1 MKNLLK
7 SILPP
12 FIGFAIYFLVIR
24 YSSIYFTLRIDQM
37 GGGNLRSFMA
47 FYRYLLPL
55 LFAVA
60 VLTQLLIV
68 VPIWNKIM
76 GKPRNRRIRAYV
88 IWAFVCILF
97 AFGISYPIWNKAD
110 GVAHLLTLIGFMSTV
125 QILYW
130 IMNFSVLYILD

>member
-12 FIGFAIYFLVIR
+12 FIGFTVYFLVIR
-24 YSSIYFTLRIDQM
+24 YSSVYFTLRIDQM
-37 GGGNLRSFMA
+37 GAGNLRSFMA

-68 VPIWNKIM
+68 VPVWNKVM
-76 GKPRNRRIRAYV
+76 SRPRNRRIRAFIILV
-88 IWAFVCILF
+88 FVCVLF
-97 AFGISYPIWNKAD
+97 ASGMGYAMWNPQD
-110 GVAHLLTLIGFMSTV
+110 GTAHLATLIGFMSTV